1 MQTQEQAE
9 AWGPQA
15 GEQAGC
21 MFLMMV
27 MGLRVLDRTVLCGR
41 VHCAIIK
48 VGCNKSGRF
57 VVGIE
62 KRVGG
67 SEV

>member
-1 MQTQEQAE
+1 MQTQVQAE

-15 GEQAGC
+15 GEQVGC

-41 VHCAIIK
+41 VHCAIIQ
-48 VGCNKSGRF
+48 VGLSWELKKEL
-57 VVGIE
+57 VGVKFE
-62 KRVGG
+62 N
-67 SEV
+67 

>member
-1 MQTQEQAE
+1 
-9 AWGPQA
+9 
-15 GEQAGC
+15 

-41 VHCAIIK
+41 VHCAIIQ

-62 KRVGG
+62 KELVGVKF
-67 SEV
+67 EN